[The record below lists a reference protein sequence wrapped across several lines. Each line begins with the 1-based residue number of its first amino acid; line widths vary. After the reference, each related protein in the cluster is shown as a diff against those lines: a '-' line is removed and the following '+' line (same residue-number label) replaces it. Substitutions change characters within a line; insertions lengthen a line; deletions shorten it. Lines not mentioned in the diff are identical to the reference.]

1 MKTLALALRL
11 LRRDWRTGELR
22 LLAASLVVAVA
33 AVTAVLFFT
42 DRVQRAME
50 LQAAELLAA
59 DLSVETG
66 QFLDANLTKKAEE
79 LGLKT
84 ARVLEF
90 PSVVFQDQGPQ
101 LVQVKAV
108 GPGYPLRGEL
118 RISAKR
124 DGPGTPAMAPPPA
137 GSVWVEPRLLGL
149 LGTDTG
155 TTLSL
160 GDLELTIAGAIQWEP
175 DRGGNLFRLAPR
187 VMLGFSDLDATGL
200 VGPASR
206 VRHRFL
212 VAGEPRQ
219 VQAYRHWLEPRLPRG
234 AELEEIGNARPE
246 LRSALDQGG
255 RFLALAALTAALLC
269 GVAVA
274 LSTQRFVERQADAG
288 AILRCLGASRRFVLQ
303 VFLVRLAGLGL
314 AASLAGS
321 LLGLLAQHLLALLVG
336 DWFSMRLPPPSL
348 APLPAGIATGLVTL
362 FGFALAPV
370 LRLGQVSP
378 LRVLRRDLG
387 LPPARF
393 WLVLALAALAF
404 GSLMFWQ
411 AGDTRLALR
420 VLGGIALT
428 LLALLASARVLVRLL
443 TPLRYRAG
451 AVWRYGLAGLAR
463 NPRLSGIQLAGFG
476 LGIMALLLL
485 ALVRVDLLSAWEL
498 RLPVETPNHFLIN
511 IQPDQVAA
519 VDRYLLNHGLAP
531 AGPYPMLRA
540 RLTRIGE
547 RTVSPEDYSS
557 PRAQRLAAREFNLS
571 WSKDLPADNR
581 ILTGS
586 LWGKDYRG
594 ELQFSVEQGIAETL
608 GIRLGDQ
615 LEFLLAGEPIR
626 GPVTSLREVHWDSFN
641 PNFFVIGSP
650 GSLDAYPSTYITS
663 FYLPAGQPE
672 RIADLSRQFPAVTV
686 LDVSSLMRQVRA
698 IMERGSLAVEY
709 VFAFT
714 LVAGVIVLYAGIQSG
729 RELRIQESAVLR
741 TLGLRRRQLLLAAA
755 VEFGTLGLLAGLL
768 AAFGASLIGY
778 VLAEQVFDL
787 TYRPNPWL
795 WLAGLGGGALGIGLA
810 GMAAVYPLLTRPPI
824 EILRRA

>member
-1 MKTLALALRL
+1 MNTLALALRL

-42 DRVQRAME
+42 DRVHRAME

-59 DLSVETG
+59 DLAVETG
-66 QFLDANLTKKAEE
+66 QPLATSLTAKAEA

-90 PSVVFQDQGPQ
+90 PSVVFQGGGPQ

-118 RISAKR
+118 RISPDRTGKGA
-124 DGPGTPAMAPPPA
+124 PSIAPPA
-137 GSVWVEPRLLGL
+137 SGQVWVEPRLLGL
-149 LGTDTG
+149 LGSETG
-155 TTLSL
+155 ATLSL
-160 GDLELTIAGAIQWEP
+160 GDRAFTIAAAIQWEP
-175 DRGGNLFRLAPR
+175 DRGGHLFRLAPR
-187 VMLGFSDLDATGL
+187 VMLALGDLDATGL

-212 VAGEPRQ
+212 VAGEPQQIR
-219 VQAYRHWLEPRLPRG
+219 AYRDWLEPRLPRG

-303 VFLVRLAGLGL
+303 VFLLRLTGLGL

-321 LLGLLAQHLLALLVG
+321 LLGLLAQHLLAMLVG
-336 DWFSMRLPPPSL
+336 DWFSMSLPPPSL

-370 LRLGQVSP
+370 LRLGEVSP

-393 WLVLALAALAF
+393 WLVLGLAVLAF
-404 GSLMFWQ
+404 SSLMFWQ
-411 AGDTRLALR
+411 ASDSRLALR
-420 VLGGIALT
+420 VLAGIGLT
-428 LLALLASARVLVRLL
+428 LLALLVSARVLVRLL

-463 NPRLSGIQLAGFG
+463 NPRLSSVQLAGFG

-498 RLPVETPNHFLIN
+498 RLPADTPNHFLIN
-511 IQPDQVAA
+511 IQPHQVAT
-519 VDRYLLNHGLAP
+519 VNRYLEEHGLDP

-540 RLTRIGE
+540 RLTRIGGQ
-547 RTVSPEDYSS
+547 TISPEDYSS

-571 WSKDLPADNR
+571 WSKELPADNR
-581 ILTGS
+581 ILAGT
-586 LWGKDYRG
+586 LWAKDYHG
-594 ELQFSVEQGIAETL
+594 DLQFSVEEGIAKTL
-608 GIRLGDQ
+608 GIQLGDQ
-615 LEFLLAGEPIR
+615 LEFVLAGEPIR

-650 GSLDAYPSTYITS
+650 GSLESYPSTYITS
-663 FYLPAGQPE
+663 FYLPDDQAE
-672 RIADLSRQFPAVTV
+672 RVADLSRQFPAVTV

-714 LVAGVIVLYAGIQSG
+714 LLAGVIVLYAGIQSG

-741 TLGLRRRQLLLAAA
+741 TLGLRRRQLLLAAGA
-755 VEFGTLGLLAGLL
+755 EFGTLGLLAGLL
-768 AAFGASLIGY
+768 AALGASVIGY

-787 TYRPNPWL
+787 AYRLNPWL
-795 WLAGLGGGALGIGLA
+795 WLTGLGGGALGIGLA